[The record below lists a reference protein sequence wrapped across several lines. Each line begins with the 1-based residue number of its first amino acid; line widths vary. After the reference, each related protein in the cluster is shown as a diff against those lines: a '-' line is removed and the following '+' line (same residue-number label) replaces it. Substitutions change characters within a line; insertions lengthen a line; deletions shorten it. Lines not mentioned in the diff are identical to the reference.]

1 MNHDIN
7 YGLWVIVMCQWRF
20 TGHNQ
25 SPSLPGMLMMKEAVH
40 IGGLAG
46 GMWEISESALHF
58 FCKLETALQKKVIIK
73 KLFALGMKNPIT
85 N

>member
-1 MNHDIN
+1 
-7 YGLWVIVMCQWRF
+7 
-20 TGHNQ
+20 
-25 SPSLPGMLMMKEAVH
+25 MMKEAVH